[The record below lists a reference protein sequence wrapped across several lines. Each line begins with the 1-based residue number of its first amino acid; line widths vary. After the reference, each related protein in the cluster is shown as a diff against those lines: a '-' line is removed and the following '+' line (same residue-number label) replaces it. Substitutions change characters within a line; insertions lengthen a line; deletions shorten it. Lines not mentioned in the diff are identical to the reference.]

1 MPADACARSALEL
14 ERRRPYLTRFARLRP
29 GWFWKPL
36 GRRDPAPGN
45 RRKSAGARAA
55 APRSNVELGQVASIA
70 GARDFPPCPLRSPVQ
85 AAAAPA
91 VWKSRS
97 KPIRAA

>member
-1 MPADACARSALEL
+1 MPAYARSELEL
-14 ERRRPYLTRFARLRP
+14 ERRRPYLTRFARLRA

-45 RRKSAGARAA
+45 RRKSPAARAA
-55 APRSNVELGQVASIA
+55 APRSNVELGQVAIIA
-70 GARDFPPCPLRSPVQ
+70 GARDFPPCPLRPPVQ

-91 VWKSRS
+91 VSKSRS
-97 KPIRAA
+97 KTKRL